1 MYVAKRS
8 IRKST
13 RRRLDR
19 SREICLI
26 LFICAALCMALL
38 LVFGDSGYLG
48 LQQKEREIRA
58 LELQRDARLE
68 ENRLLEKEVNDLKN
82 DMKRIEKLAREDLN
96 LSKEDEII
104 ILLKD
109 PPQKPAARR

>member
-1 MYVAKRS
+1 MFVAKRI

-26 LFICAALCMALL
+26 LFICAALCVVFFLI
-38 LVFGDSGYLG
+38 FGDSGYLE
-48 LQQKEREIRA
+48 LQKKEREIHT
-58 LELQRDARLE
+58 LEIQRDARLE
-68 ENRLLEKEVNDLKN
+68 ENRQLEQEVNDLKN
-82 DMKRIEKLAREDLN
+82 DMKRIEKVAREELK
-96 LSKEDEII
+96 LSKEDEIV

-109 PPQKPAARR
+109 PPKKSAPRR